1 MEFKKTVMFLGVK
14 RRVGDKGISYV
25 VNLFCPGGDSWEFYV
40 KESRETADLISQL
53 LRLNCG
59 TMVDASFI
67 AGKFG
72 KETYIRLTGVEDA
85 A

>member
-25 VNLFCPGGDSWEFYV
+25 VNMFCPGGDSWEFYV
-40 KESRETADLISQL
+40 KEGKENTELISYL
-53 LRLNCG
+53 LRANCG
-59 TMVDASFI
+59 TMVDASFVV
-67 AGKFG
+67 GKFG
-72 KETYIRLTGVEDA
+72 KDTYVRLIGVEDA